1 MKATFDTIILYVK
14 NVELLKNF
22 YVENFRLKVMEED
35 PAWALLDAGAVK
47 IGFHKIGDP
56 YLEKIAERHQFDNN
70 TKLVFEID
78 VDIESARNEFI
89 SRNIQMRVIKTFDN
103 YDFWLCDGTDPE
115 GNVFQLKSKKKIM
128 YNDSSNSSKAK

>member
-22 YVENFRLKVMEED
+22 YVENFRLEVMEED
-35 PAWALLDAGAVK
+35 TVWVLLNAGAIQ
-47 IGFHKIGDP
+47 IGLHTISDS
-56 YLEKIAERHQFDNN
+56 YLEKIEEGHLFDNN

-78 VDIESARNEFI
+78 VDIESARNEFV
-89 SRNIQMRVIKTFDN
+89 SRNIQMRAIKTFDN

-115 GNVFQLKSKKKIM
+115 GNVFQLKSKKG
-128 YNDSSNSSKAK
+128 NS